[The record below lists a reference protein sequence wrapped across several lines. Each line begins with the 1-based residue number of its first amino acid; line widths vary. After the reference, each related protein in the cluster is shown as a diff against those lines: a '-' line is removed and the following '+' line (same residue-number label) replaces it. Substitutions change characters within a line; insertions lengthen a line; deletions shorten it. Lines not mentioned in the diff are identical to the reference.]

1 MIIRDR
7 YIAEV
12 RQFYDSD
19 LIKIISNQKIG
30 GTRTMKIGAIAESFN
45 KPFKEAI
52 ESIAALK
59 LDGVQ
64 MYADTKIVH
73 MTVKDIKEVKKI
85 IDGAGIAVSAL
96 CGDFGCDMYYT
107 RDRAAIDKE
116 KRIMEIA
123 KALGTDIVTTHIGVV
138 PEDFDCKQ
146 YESMHEVCRELAEF
160 ADTMG
165 GHFAVETGPERAE
178 LLKKFL
184 DNLGSRGVSVN
195 LDPANLVMCAG
206 DDPVK
211 AVYTLKDYIVHTH
224 AKDGKQLKAVDTRT
238 LYCPQYYNLEPG
250 DWGSIIEMPLGAGN
264 VDWENYLKALEEIG
278 YNGYLTIERECGENP
293 AADIALAANFL
304 REKLSKLK

>member
-1 MIIRDR
+1 
-7 YIAEV
+7 
-12 RQFYDSD
+12 
-19 LIKIISNQKIG
+19 
-30 GTRTMKIGAIAESFN
+30 MKIGAIAESFN

-52 ESIAALK
+52 ENIAELK

-64 MYADTKIVH
+64 MYADTKTVFAE
-73 MTVKDIKEVKKI
+73 MTAAQIKEVKNI
-85 IDGAGIAVSAL
+85 LSGEGVRVSAL

-123 KALGTDIVTTHIGVV
+123 KELGTDIVTTHIGVV
-138 PEDFDCKQ
+138 PEDFNCKQ

-160 ADTMG
+160 ADAAG
-165 GHFAVETGPERAE
+165 GRFAVETGPERAE
-178 LLKKFL
+178 LLKRFL
-184 DNLGSRGVSVN
+184 DNLNSRGVSVN

-206 DDPVK
+206 DDPVQ

-238 LYCPQYYNLEPG
+238 LYCPQYYGLEPG
-250 DWGSIIEMPLGAGN
+250 DWDSIKETPLGTGN
-264 VDWENYLKALEEIG
+264 VDWDNYLKALKEIG

-304 REKLSKLK
+304 RDKLSELK